1 MIQTIQNDESLTR
14 FSSSSTSII
23 IGYPSTATFQQN
35 ASNANCLTIAFMSY
49 DLPIAINN
57 AQQMNSNNTAMWVNR
72 CSDRHISK
80 VGAWFML
87 SVHTIPRRTYV
98 KTHLCL
104 TDRLYRFF
112 LFHFKLA
119 GSILRTPLWLF
130 GTVYITPELV
140 ITPPSN
146 LSRQS
151 RRGDGNVQVVTSGS
165 SASSLLQSILSRV

>member
-14 FSSSSTSII
+14 FSSSSTSTI
-23 IGYPSTATFQQN
+23 IGYPSTAIFQQN
-35 ASNANCLTIAFMSY
+35 ASNTNCLTIAFMSY

-57 AQQMNSNNTAMWVNR
+57 AQQMNSKTTAMWVNQPWR
-72 CSDRHISK
+72 RSAHFQSWR
-80 VGAWFML
+80 M
-87 SVHTIPRRTYV
+87 VHALRTYYTALYV
-98 KTHLCL
+98 KPHLCL
-104 TDRLYRFF
+104 TDRLYDFF
-112 LFHFKLA
+112 YFKLA